1 MSLVWILVFQKY
13 LKICSLDIIASINC
27 LELPILATTINR
39 IKSFHLHYLCLNKLK
54 KKIGIFGVLFSYH
67 GNTLKLFICS

>member
-54 KKIGIFGVLFSYH
+54 KKIGTMVTLLHYLFAH
-67 GNTLKLFICS
+67 KHLI